1 MLQPSTN
8 RDFKLFEHTVR
19 IESDLISEIIVKEE
33 LELVLNQRGLDL
45 EDDLRRNA
53 AESSFQEFPH
63 VREAISSVDVTN
75 PSHDAPI
82 SFTKGHRIASALP
95 VEISDSTD
103 SQKPCQSLVRLEF
116 KLG

>member
-1 MLQPSTN
+1 M
-8 RDFKLFEHTVR
+8 
-19 IESDLISEIIVKEE
+19 
-33 LELVLNQRGLDL
+33 NQRGVDL

-82 SFTKGHRIASALP
+82 CFTKGHRIASALP